1 MSIRARGS
9 DERRTP
15 AKKGPAAE
23 IAVNARSRG
32 GWGVRLTP
40 AHCHSFWQRME
51 RYRKALTAAWHFR
64 PGSRA
69 GTSPALED
77 WLPRPA
83 AGLIFPFP
91 SAHL

>member
-1 MSIRARGS
+1 
-9 DERRTP
+9 
-15 AKKGPAAE
+15 
-23 IAVNARSRG
+23 
-32 GWGVRLTP
+32 
-40 AHCHSFWQRME
+40 ME

-69 GTSPALED
+69 GTSPAPED
-77 WLPRPA
+77 WLPPLA